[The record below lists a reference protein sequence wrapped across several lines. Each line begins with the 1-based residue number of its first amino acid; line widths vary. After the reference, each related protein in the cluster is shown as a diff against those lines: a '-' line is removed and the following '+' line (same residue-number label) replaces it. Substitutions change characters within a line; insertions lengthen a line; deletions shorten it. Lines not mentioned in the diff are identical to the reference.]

1 MRTWA
6 QSDSSDARAG
16 MGAAAGTPTSSTAQ
30 LCEITCTAP
39 MGALRLSPSC
49 RVSAANMCPDTMTC
63 RVGVRRARHNELE
76 ETGHTR
82 RTSAATPN
90 KVLQRGMNGTRAG
103 CRAGRTSLSIQPHH
117 AYGVITSG
125 TSSAASGFM
134 SVIFR

>member
-30 LCEITCTAP
+30 LGEITCTAP

-82 RTSAATPN
+82 RTRAATQN
-90 KVLQRGMNGTRAG
+90 KVLQRHTR
-103 CRAGRTSLSIQPHH
+103 RLSCGSHIVVNP
-117 AYGVITSG
+117 APPRIRRDNLGNE
-125 TSSAASGFM
+125 
-134 SVIFR
+134 